1 MTLAQAVLSFAFVV
15 SLLTI
20 LPGLDTALV
29 IRGTVTRSRRYGSAA
44 VLGIQVG
51 TLLWGAAAATGAA
64 ALLAASQVAYAVLSY
79 AGAAYLIFMGVSIIA
94 KTFRRIPQPESLPEV
109 SAEPSSAPRRSGLA
123 EGRSGFLLG
132 LITNLTNPKVGVFY
146 MATIPQFVPTG
157 YSPLWVGLLLAG
169 VHCLIGTT
177 WLGLIVVG
185 ANRLAP
191 KLRSVSVVK
200 WIDRVTGGSLLF
212 LGGKLAV
219 SPH

>member
-44 VLGIQVG
+44 VLGIQAG
-51 TLLWGAAAATGAA
+51 TLFWGAAAATGAA
-64 ALLAASQVAYAVLSY
+64 ALLAASQVAYAILSY
-79 AGAAYLIFMGVSIIA
+79 AGAAYLIFMGVSIIV
-94 KTFRRIPQPESLPEV
+94 KTFRRSPQTQTQA
-109 SAEPSSAPRRSGLA
+109 SAEPSSAPRRTGLA
-123 EGRSGFLLG
+123 ESRSGFLLG

-146 MATIPQFVPTG
+146 MATIPQFVPAG

-177 WLGLIVVG
+177 WLGMIVVG

-191 KLRSVSVVK
+191 KRRSVSVVK
-200 WIDRVTGGSLLF
+200 WIDRVTGGSLIF

>member
-15 SLLTI
+15 GLLTI

-29 IRGTVTRSRRYGSAA
+29 IRGTVTKSRRYGGAA
-44 VLGIQVG
+44 ILGIQVG

-79 AGAAYLIFMGVSIIA
+79 AGAGYLIVMGVSIIA
-94 KTFRRIPQPESLPEV
+94 KTLRRDRDTTSEPASPSRPAGV
-109 SAEPSSAPRRSGLA
+109 AEA
-123 EGRSGFLLG
+123 RSGFLLG
-132 LITNLTNPKVGVFY
+132 LLTNLTNPKVGVFY
-146 MATIPQFVPTG
+146 MATIPQFVPAG

-191 KLRSVSVVK
+191 KLRSVSVIK
-200 WIDRVTGGSLLF
+200 WIDRVTGGSLIF
-212 LGGKLAV
+212 LGGKLAFGQH
-219 SPH
+219 S

>member
-1 MTLAQAVLSFAFVV
+1 MMTLAQAVLSFAFMVG
-15 SLLTI
+15 LLTI

-44 VLGIQVG
+44 LLGIQVG
-51 TLLWGAAAATGAA
+51 TLLWGAAAASGAA
-64 ALLAASQVAYAVLSY
+64 ALLATSQLAYAVLSY
-79 AGAAYLIFMGVSIIA
+79 AGAGYLIFMGAAIIA
-94 KTFRRIPQPESLPEV
+94 KTFRRSAQTETSPES
-109 SAEPSSAPRRSGLA
+109 SSVPRRAGMA
-123 EGRSGFLLG
+123 ESRSGFLLG

-146 MATIPQFVPTG
+146 MATIPQFVPAG

-200 WIDRVTGGSLLF
+200 WIDRVTGGSLIL
-212 LGGKLAV
+212 LGGKLATQ
-219 SPH
+219 